1 MALIG
6 IDRGR
11 RLRGPAGKAW
21 DATTVKIR
29 REENKKLHES
39 KFPWS
44 LAPALAVRVKR
55 GSVTCEMIPLMRV
68 GISEVGEEVE
78 WETMVEVL

>member
-1 MALIG
+1 MRAL
-6 IDRGR
+6 
-11 RLRGPAGKAW
+11 A
-21 DATTVKIR
+21 
-29 REENKKLHES
+29 
-39 KFPWS
+39 WS

-55 GSVTCEMIPLMRV
+55 RSVTCEMIPLMRV